1 MATTMGLTVQQ
12 REDIRSVL
20 ERLRS
25 IDELTPDNVI
35 AEAKDPSS
43 PLHSQFTWDL
53 SEAALLTWRQQ
64 ARTLISS
71 FVITE
76 TVDRK
81 TYTIQQFVEDPC
93 KSGKEQGYIG
103 FLEIKSSKTLAAE
116 FMERELGIAKTYV
129 SKTMNYAKVLGME
142 EKVAKVAR
150 DLDRLALSARKSAVD
165 KRSGRGRHGVGRI
178 GAVRLG
184 ANR

>member
-25 IDELTPDNVI
+25 INELTPDNVI

-81 TYTIQQFVEDPC
+81 TYTIQQFVEPC

-150 DLDRLALSARKSAVD
+150 DLDRLALSARKA
-165 KRSGRGRHGVGRI
+165 
-178 GAVRLG
+178 RLG
-184 ANR
+184 EVWWGKVRRGSAR